1 MIVSEL
7 VPMQERGDE
16 KLGREDKN
24 AYVRSPDS
32 MPFLTR
38 KDRREKDH
46 AICI

>member
-16 KLGREDKN
+16 KQGREDKN
-24 AYVRSPDS
+24 TYVRSPES
-32 MPFLTR
+32 MPFLTG